1 VTDGLTE
8 KERAGIRAVLASCPR
23 IERALLFGSRAIGTF
38 RPTSDV
44 DLALEGEDLRLED
57 VIQLTAQIAALHVS
71 VDPDLTIRA
80 AIKNP
85 DLEAH
90 IRDHG
95 YEWYRRVEPVAGA
108 DEGFRS
114 GP

>member
-1 VTDGLTE
+1 MTDGLTE
-8 KERAGIRAVLASCPR
+8 KERAGIRAVLASCPK
-23 IERALLFGSRAIGTF
+23 IERALLFGSRALGTF

-44 DLALEGEDLRLED
+44 DLALEGDRLRLED
-57 VIQLTAQIAALHVS
+57 ILQLTAQIAALNLP

-85 DLEAH
+85 DFEKH

-95 YEWYRRVEPVAGA
+95 REWYRRNLEGLGCAG
-108 DEGFRS
+108 
-114 GP
+114 